1 MDMASSRES
10 VCENLRE
17 VVRLHDL
24 SGFDGRCDAVYFTTE
39 AGKTPPSD
47 IKELDV
53 FRRKALGLPDDPL
66 VAGQYDLVVV
76 GAGVA
81 GMSAAVSAGRLGCKV
96 ALINDRPVVG
106 GNNSS
111 EIRVHLGGRIDVGT
125 YKELGGLQKNSAR
138 KRRERTTCR
147 VLRGPKET
155 GLALWRKECVSFLE
169 LSCDWCYERR

>member
-125 YKELGGLQKNSAR
+125 YKELGGLQKEFGPEKEGTHNLPSITR
-138 KRRERTTCR
+138 TKRNW
-147 VLRGPKET
+147 T
-155 GLALWRKECVSFLE
+155 GSLE
-169 LSCDWCYERR
+169 KRMCLFS